1 MNENINVAVNEA
13 QAQDQVQLKGRRMG
27 IQEML
32 WRIQTSLEVKKTS
45 KPGLKYQYFSLDD
58 ILDAFHKVQKTV
70 PCTLTMGDVWVKD
83 ETGEQPTWL
92 CIGKAKL
99 TSVFD
104 PNDFVEAE
112 GTVMPSFSQNLG
124 TMEQRCGGT
133 NTYARKTAV
142 ANLFGL
148 VEEQQDPDGISQTPT
163 TTRTRQTTKNTTLQ
177 SAQAARPQATATVP
191 QPKAQAPVTAP
202 TPAPAQVQ
210 PQPQAQATAPAQPA
224 VQPQEA
230 PIVFTYPGDGMTMQV
245 STETDPLT
253 FPTFSDPMKAQ
264 DALEVEFQMA
274 DPRLSGFNGGK
285 VQEALK
291 IVFSN
296 FDVAKLHL
304 LCNYIKDQTSASPAQ
319 LAEADVRTLKA
330 ASALL
335 HAKLSRKG
343 EQKKG

>member
-70 PCTLTMGDVWVKD
+70 PCTLTMGDVWVRD
-83 ETGEQPTWL
+83 ESGEQPTWL

-163 TTRTRQTTKNTTLQ
+163 TRTRQTTKNTTLQ

-230 PIVFTYPGDGMTMQV
+230 PIVFSYPGDGMTMQV

-291 IVFSN
+291 NIFSN

-304 LCNYIKDQTSASPAQ
+304 LANYIKDQTSASPAQ
-319 LAEADVRTLKA
+319 LAEADVKTLKA

-343 EQKKG
+343 EQKKS

>member
-58 ILDAFHKVQKTV
+58 ILEAFHKVQKTV
-70 PCTLTMGDVWVKD
+70 PCTLTMSDVWVRD
-83 ETGEQPTWL
+83 ESGEQPTWL
-92 CIGKAKL
+92 CIGKARL

-104 PNDFVEAE
+104 PNEFVEAE
-112 GTVMPSFSQNLG
+112 GTVMPSFAPNLG
-124 TMEQRCGGT
+124 TMEQRCIAT
-133 NTYARKTAV
+133 NTFARKNAA

-148 VEEQQDPDGISQTPT
+148 VEEQQDPEGISQTP

-210 PQPQAQATAPAQPA
+210 PQPQPQATAPAQPA

-230 PIVFTYPGDGMTMQV
+230 QIVFTYPGDGMTMQV

-291 IVFSN
+291 NVFSN

-304 LCNYIKDQTSASPAQ
+304 LANYIKDQTSASPAQ

>member
-148 VEEQQDPDGISQTPT
+148 VEEQQEPDGISQTPT

-224 VQPQEA
+224 VQPQET
-230 PIVFTYPGDGMTMQV
+230 PIVFSYPGDGMTMQV

-291 IVFSN
+291 NVFSN

-304 LCNYIKDQTSASPAQ
+304 LANYIKDQTSASPAQ